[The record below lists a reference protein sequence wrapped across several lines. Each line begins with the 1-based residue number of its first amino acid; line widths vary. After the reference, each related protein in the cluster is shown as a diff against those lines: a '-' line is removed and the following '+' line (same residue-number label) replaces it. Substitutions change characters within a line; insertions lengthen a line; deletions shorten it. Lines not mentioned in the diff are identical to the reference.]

1 MAAIDDQFKVS
12 HDDYYSLLILAPEE
26 VESHECMNI
35 LNYFGFPCNVEED
48 NLCKQIIKKEMGFQ
62 KDDPYPCFILE
73 SSQPGIP
80 EADLVSSQQILSFLR
95 ENNFIGDHKSHS
107 AAEAQTM

>member
-1 MAAIDDQFKVS
+1 
-12 HDDYYSLLILAPEE
+12 
-26 VESHECMNI
+26 MNI

-48 NLCKQIIKKEMGFQ
+48 NLCRQIVKKEMGFA

-80 EADLVSSQQILSFLR
+80 EADLVSS
-95 ENNFIGDHKSHS
+95 
-107 AAEAQTM
+107 